1 MSFFQNIITS
11 VMKGTRR
18 LNRFRSK
25 GFGKLHNN
33 INKAV
38 DSVMSTSG
46 EVSSLVF
53 AEHLLNLI
61 EDLDDNGLK
70 KFLKDLLK
78 NYDIDTKVL
87 LKDVKNYSSNKN
99 TENFEKIRIS
109 SEPGWIEL
117 FRRLNSSSNG
127 TYRLVKLRE
136 RIRSLNDEE
145 LKTFDLRLLK
155 LFKYWFNPSFLVLEK
170 IDWETPANILEKI
183 IEYEAVHEINSWD
196 DLRARLAPIDRQC
209 FAFFHP
215 LIPNDPLIFVEV
227 ALTTG
232 IPKSIQKIINLDRQ
246 EIEIEDAN
254 TAIFY
259 SISNCHNGLLGISFG
274 NFLIKQVASNLKR
287 ELPDLNQFMTLSPLP
302 GFMKW
307 MEEYS
312 PISFERCTDKNC
324 SEDELTKN
332 AIKYLTHSERDDG
345 MPNDPVSR
353 FHIGNGASL
362 ERINLSA
369 DTSEKGMRQSYGVM
383 ANYLYDLVKSY
394 NSLYQNF
401 NILNSE
407 SKESTSVRLLISLK
421 TRDVISLCSELLG
434 IDLPNKM

>member
-1 MSFFQNIITS
+1 
-11 VMKGTRR
+11 MKGTRR

-61 EDLDDNGLK
+61 EDLDDDGLK

-362 ERINLSA
+362 ERINLNA
-369 DTSEKGMRQSYGVM
+369 DTSEKGMTQSYGVM
-383 ANYLYDLVKSY
+383 ANYLYDLDVVEENHEIFFKNKVVPVS
-394 NSLYQNF
+394 
-401 NILNSE
+401 SE
-407 SKESTSVRLLISLK
+407 IESLK
-421 TRDVISLCSELLG
+421 KKHKV
-434 IDLPNKM
+434 

>member
-287 ELPDLNQFMTLSPLP
+287 ELPDLNQFTTFSPLP

-312 PISFERCTDKNC
+312 PISFERCTDRNC

-332 AIKYLTHSERDDG
+332 AIKYLTHSVRDDG

-362 ERINLSA
+362 ERINLNA
-369 DTSEKGMRQSYGVM
+369 DTSEKGMIQSYGVM
-383 ANYLYDLVKSY
+383 ANYLYDLDVVEENHEIFFKDKVVPVS
-394 NSLYQNF
+394 
-401 NILNSE
+401 SE
-407 SKESTSVRLLISLK
+407 IESLK
-421 TRDVISLCSELLG
+421 KKHKV
-434 IDLPNKM
+434 

>member
-78 NYDIDTKVL
+78 NYDIDTKAL

-99 TENFEKIRIS
+99 TENFEKIRVS

-362 ERINLSA
+362 ERINLNA
-369 DTSEKGMRQSYGVM
+369 DTSEKGMTQSYGVM
-383 ANYLYDLVKSY
+383 ANYLYDLDVVEENHEIFFKNKVVPVS
-394 NSLYQNF
+394 
-401 NILNSE
+401 SE
-407 SKESTSVRLLISLK
+407 IESLK
-421 TRDVISLCSELLG
+421 KKHKV
-434 IDLPNKM
+434 

>member
-117 FRRLNSSSNG
+117 FRRLNSTSNG

-136 RIRSLNDEE
+136 RIRSLNDED

-362 ERINLSA
+362 ERINLNA
-369 DTSEKGMRQSYGVM
+369 DTSEKGMTQSYGVM
-383 ANYLYDLVKSY
+383 ANYLYDLDVVEENHEIFFKNKVVPVS
-394 NSLYQNF
+394 
-401 NILNSE
+401 SE
-407 SKESTSVRLLISLK
+407 IESLK
-421 TRDVISLCSELLG
+421 KKHKV
-434 IDLPNKM
+434 

>member
-1 MSFFQNIITS
+1 
-11 VMKGTRR
+11 MKGTRR

-362 ERINLSA
+362 ERINLNA
-369 DTSEKGMRQSYGVM
+369 DTSEKGMTQSYGVM
-383 ANYLYDLVKSY
+383 ANYLYDLDVVEENHEIFFKNKVVPVS
-394 NSLYQNF
+394 NE
-401 NILNSE
+401 IE
-407 SKESTSVRLLISLK
+407 SLK
-421 TRDVISLCSELLG
+421 KKHKV
-434 IDLPNKM
+434 

>member
-11 VMKGTRR
+11 VMKGTRS
-18 LNRFRSK
+18 LKRFRSK
-25 GFGKLHNN
+25 SFGKLHNN

-136 RIRSLNDEE
+136 RIRSLNNED

-196 DLRARLAPIDRQC
+196 DLRARLAPVDRQC

-287 ELPDLNQFMTLSPLP
+287 ELPDLNQFTTFSPLP

-324 SEDELTKN
+324 SEDELIKN
-332 AIKYLTHSERDDG
+332 AIKYLTLSERDDG

-362 ERINLSA
+362 ERINLNA
-369 DTSEKGMRQSYGVM
+369 DTSEKGMAQSYGVM
-383 ANYLYDLVKSY
+383 ANYLYDLDVVEENHEIFFKNKVVPVS
-394 NSLYQNF
+394 
-401 NILNSE
+401 SE
-407 SKESTSVRLLISLK
+407 IESLK
-421 TRDVISLCSELLG
+421 KKHKV
-434 IDLPNKM
+434 

>member
-196 DLRARLAPIDRQC
+196 DLRARLAPVDRQC

-362 ERINLSA
+362 ERINLNA
-369 DTSEKGMRQSYGVM
+369 DTSEKGMTQSYGVM
-383 ANYLYDLVKSY
+383 ANYLYDLDVVEENHEIFFKNKVVPVS
-394 NSLYQNF
+394 
-401 NILNSE
+401 SE
-407 SKESTSVRLLISLK
+407 IESLK
-421 TRDVISLCSELLG
+421 KKHKVY
-434 IDLPNKM
+434 

>member
-1 MSFFQNIITS
+1 
-11 VMKGTRR
+11 
-18 LNRFRSK
+18 
-25 GFGKLHNN
+25 
-33 INKAV
+33 
-38 DSVMSTSG
+38 MSTSG

-145 LKTFDLRLLK
+145 LKTVDLRLLK

-196 DLRARLAPIDRQC
+196 DLRARLAPVDRQC

-287 ELPDLNQFMTLSPLP
+287 ELPDLNQFTTFSPLP

-332 AIKYLTHSERDDG
+332 AIKYLTHSVRDDG

-362 ERINLSA
+362 ERINLNA
-369 DTSEKGMRQSYGVM
+369 DTSEKGMTQSYGVM
-383 ANYLYDLVKSY
+383 ANYLYDLDVVEENHEIFFKNKVVPVS
-394 NSLYQNF
+394 
-401 NILNSE
+401 SE
-407 SKESTSVRLLISLK
+407 IESLK
-421 TRDVISLCSELLG
+421 KKHKVL
-434 IDLPNKM
+434 

>member
-1 MSFFQNIITS
+1 
-11 VMKGTRR
+11 MKGTRR

-46 EVSSLVF
+46 EVSSLVL

-145 LKTFDLRLLK
+145 LKTVDLRLLK

-312 PISFERCTDKNC
+312 PITFERCSEKNC
-324 SEDELTKN
+324 DDEELIKN
-332 AIKYLTHSERDDG
+332 AVKYLTKSERKDG
-345 MPNDPVSR
+345 MPNDPVGR
-353 FHIGNGASL
+353 FHVGNGASL
-362 ERINLSA
+362 ERINLNA
-369 DTSEKGMRQSYGVM
+369 DMSEKGLSQSYGIM
-383 ANYLYDLVKSY
+383 ANYMYDLAVVE
-394 NSLYQNF
+394 QNHEIF
-401 NILNSE
+401 FKDKVVPV
-407 SKESTSVRLLISLK
+407 SKEIEALQK
-421 TRDVISLCSELLG
+421 
-434 IDLPNKM
+434 KYKY

>member
-78 NYDIDTKVL
+78 NYDINTKVL

-232 IPKSIQKIINLDRQ
+232 MPKSIQKIINLDRQ

-287 ELPDLNQFMTLSPLP
+287 ELPDLNQFVTLSPLP

-332 AIKYLTHSERDDG
+332 AVKYLTHSERDDE

-362 ERINLSA
+362 ERINLNA
-369 DTSEKGMRQSYGVM
+369 DTSEKGMTQSYGVM
-383 ANYLYDLVKSY
+383 ANYLYDLDVVEENHEIFFKNKVVPVS
-394 NSLYQNF
+394 
-401 NILNSE
+401 SE
-407 SKESTSVRLLISLK
+407 IESLK
-421 TRDVISLCSELLG
+421 KKYKV
-434 IDLPNKM
+434 

>member
-99 TENFEKIRIS
+99 TENFERIRIS

-136 RIRSLNDEE
+136 RIRSLNDED

-196 DLRARLAPIDRQC
+196 DLRARLAPIDRRC

-287 ELPDLNQFMTLSPLP
+287 ELPDLNQFTTFSPLP

-312 PISFERCTDKNC
+312 PISFERCTDRNC

-332 AIKYLTHSERDDG
+332 AIKYLTHSVRDDG

-362 ERINLSA
+362 EKINLNA
-369 DTSEKGMRQSYGVM
+369 DTSEKGMTQSYGVM
-383 ANYLYDLVKSY
+383 ANYLYDLDVVEENHEIFFKNKVVPVS
-394 NSLYQNF
+394 
-401 NILNSE
+401 SE
-407 SKESTSVRLLISLK
+407 IESLK
-421 TRDVISLCSELLG
+421 KKHKV
-434 IDLPNKM
+434 

>member
-1 MSFFQNIITS
+1 
-11 VMKGTRR
+11 MKGTRR

-145 LKTFDLRLLK
+145 LKTFDLRLLR

-362 ERINLSA
+362 ERINLNA
-369 DTSEKGMRQSYGVM
+369 DTSEKGMTQSYGVM
-383 ANYLYDLVKSY
+383 ANYLYDLDVVEENHEIFFKNKVVPVS
-394 NSLYQNF
+394 
-401 NILNSE
+401 SE
-407 SKESTSVRLLISLK
+407 IESLK
-421 TRDVISLCSELLG
+421 KKHKV
-434 IDLPNKM
+434 

>member
-1 MSFFQNIITS
+1 MSLFQNILSS

-18 LNRFRSK
+18 LNRLRSK
-25 GFGKLHNN
+25 SFGKLHKN

-38 DSVMSTSG
+38 DSVMSTTG
-46 EVSSLVF
+46 EVSSLVYS
-53 AEHLLNLI
+53 EHLLNLI
-61 EDLDDNGLK
+61 EKLDDKSLY
-70 KFLKDLLK
+70 KFLNHLLS
-78 NYDIDTKVL
+78 NYDIDTKKL
-87 LKDVKNYSSNKN
+87 TKDVKNYSSEKN
-99 TENFEKIRIS
+99 DKNLQKIRIS
-109 SEPGWIEL
+109 SEPKWIEL
-117 FRRLNSSSNG
+117 FRRLNSTSNG

-136 RIRSLNDEE
+136 KIRAMNNPE
-145 LKTFDLRLLK
+145 LKAFDSGLLK

-183 IEYEAVHEINSWD
+183 IEYEAVHQINSWD
-196 DLRARLAPIDRQC
+196 DLRARLAPADRKC

-232 IPKSIQKIINLDRQ
+232 LPESIQNIIKLERE
-246 EIEIEDAN
+246 EIDIEDAN

-274 NFLIKQVASNLKR
+274 NFLIKKVASNLKR

-312 PISFERCTDKNC
+312 PISFERCSEKNC
-324 SEDELTKN
+324 GDEELMKN
-332 AIKYLTHSERDDG
+332 AVKYLTKSERNDG

-362 ERINLSA
+362 EKINLNA
-369 DTSEKGMRQSYGVM
+369 DTSEKGMMQSFGVM
-383 ANYLYDLVKSY
+383 ANYLYDLKVVEENHENFFKSKAVPVS
-394 NSLYQNF
+394 NK
-401 NILNSE
+401 ID
-407 SKESTSVRLLISLK
+407 SLK
-421 TRDVISLCSELLG
+421 
-434 IDLPNKM
+434 KKYKF

>member
-1 MSFFQNIITS
+1 MSLFQNILSS

-18 LNRFRSK
+18 LNRLRSK
-25 GFGKLHNN
+25 SFGQLHKN

-38 DSVMSTSG
+38 DSVMSTTG
-46 EVSSLVF
+46 EVSSLVYS
-53 AEHLLNLI
+53 EHLLNLI
-61 EDLDDNGLK
+61 EKLDDKSLY
-70 KFLKDLLK
+70 KFLNHLLS
-78 NYDIDTKVL
+78 NYDIDTKKL
-87 LKDVKNYSSNKN
+87 TKDVKNYSSEKN
-99 TENFEKIRIS
+99 DKNLQKIGIS
-109 SEPGWIEL
+109 SEPQWIEL
-117 FRRLNSSSNG
+117 FRRLNSTSNG

-136 RIRSLNDEE
+136 KIRAMNKPE
-145 LKTFDLRLLK
+145 LKAFDSGLLK

-183 IEYEAVHEINSWD
+183 IEYEAVHQINSWD
-196 DLRARLAPIDRQC
+196 DLRARLAPTDRQC

-232 IPKSIQKIINLDRQ
+232 LPESIQNIIKLERE
-246 EIEIEDAN
+246 EIDIEDAN

-274 NFLIKQVASNLKR
+274 NFLIKKVASNLKR

-312 PISFERCTDKNC
+312 PISCERCSEKNC
-324 SEDELTKN
+324 GDEELMKN
-332 AIKYLTHSERDDG
+332 AVKYLTKSERNDG
-345 MPNDPVSR
+345 LPNDPVSR

-362 ERINLSA
+362 EKINLNA
-369 DTSEKGMRQSYGVM
+369 DTSEKGMIQSFGVM
-383 ANYLYDLVKSY
+383 ANYLYDLKVVEE
-394 NSLYQNF
+394 NHENF
-401 NILNSE
+401 FKNKAVPVSNKID
-407 SKESTSVRLLISLK
+407 SLK
-421 TRDVISLCSELLG
+421 
-434 IDLPNKM
+434 KKYKF

>member
-46 EVSSLVF
+46 EVSSLVY

-61 EDLDDNGLK
+61 EDLDDSGLK

-136 RIRSLNDEE
+136 KIRSLNDEE

-362 ERINLSA
+362 ERINLNA
-369 DTSEKGMRQSYGVM
+369 DTSEKGMTQSYGVM
-383 ANYLYDLVKSY
+383 ANYLYDLDVVEENHEIFFKNKVVPVS
-394 NSLYQNF
+394 
-401 NILNSE
+401 SE
-407 SKESTSVRLLISLK
+407 IESLK
-421 TRDVISLCSELLG
+421 KKHKV
-434 IDLPNKM
+434 

>member
-1 MSFFQNIITS
+1 
-11 VMKGTRR
+11 MKGTRR

-170 IDWETPANILEKI
+170 IDWSTPANVLEKI
-183 IEYEAVHEINSWD
+183 IEYEAVHEINSWK
-196 DLRARLAPIDRQC
+196 DLRSRLAPNDRQC

-215 LIPNDPLIFVEV
+215 LVPEDPLIFVEV
-227 ALTTG
+227 ALTKE
-232 IPKSIQKIINLDRQ
+232 IPTSIQNIITMDREETNPD
-246 EIEIEDAN
+246 EIN
-254 TAIFY
+254 TAVFY
-259 SISNCHNGLLGISFG
+259 SISNCQDGLSGISFG
-274 NFLIKQVASNLKR
+274 NFLIKKVAHKLKQ
-287 ELPDLNQFMTLSPLP
+287 EIQGLNTFVTLSPVP
-302 GFMKW
+302 GLMKW
-307 MEEYS
+307 MENNAPLVYE
-312 PISFERCTDKNC
+312 NC
-324 SEDELTKN
+324 LNKVPDDENL
-332 AIKYLTHSERDDG
+332 IKKTVSYLTESNREDLL
-345 MPNDPVSR
+345 PNDPVAR
-353 FHIGNGASL
+353 FHLGNGAIL
-362 ERINLSA
+362 HKINLNA
-369 DTSEKGMRQSYGVM
+369 DMSTKGMEQSHGVM
-383 ANYLYDLVKSY
+383 INYLYDLSIVEK
-394 NSLYQNF
+394 NHEQFFKNKEV
-401 NILNSE
+401 ILSNE
-407 SKESTSVRLLISLK
+407 IKSLK
-421 TRDVISLCSELLG
+421 KKYS
-434 IDLPNKM
+434 

>member
-117 FRRLNSSSNG
+117 FRRLNSSTNG

-136 RIRSLNDEE
+136 RIRSLNDED

-362 ERINLSA
+362 ERINLNA
-369 DTSEKGMRQSYGVM
+369 DTSEKGMTQSYGVM
-383 ANYLYDLVKSY
+383 ANYLYDLDVVEENHEIFFKNKVVPVS
-394 NSLYQNF
+394 
-401 NILNSE
+401 SE
-407 SKESTSVRLLISLK
+407 IESLK
-421 TRDVISLCSELLG
+421 KKHKV
-434 IDLPNKM
+434 

>member
-362 ERINLSA
+362 ERINLNA
-369 DTSEKGMRQSYGVM
+369 DTSEKGMKQSYGVM
-383 ANYLYDLVKSY
+383 ANYLYDLDVVEENHELFFKNKVVPVS
-394 NSLYQNF
+394 
-401 NILNSE
+401 SE
-407 SKESTSVRLLISLK
+407 IESLK
-421 TRDVISLCSELLG
+421 KKHKV
-434 IDLPNKM
+434 

>member
-61 EDLDDNGLK
+61 EDLDDKGLK

-362 ERINLSA
+362 ERINLNA
-369 DTSEKGMRQSYGVM
+369 DTSEKGMAQSYGVM
-383 ANYLYDLVKSY
+383 ANYLYDLDVVEENHEIFFKNKVVPVS
-394 NSLYQNF
+394 
-401 NILNSE
+401 SE
-407 SKESTSVRLLISLK
+407 IESLK
-421 TRDVISLCSELLG
+421 KKHKV
-434 IDLPNKM
+434 

>member
-18 LNRFRSK
+18 LNRLRSK

-196 DLRARLAPIDRQC
+196 DLRARLAPKDRQC

-362 ERINLSA
+362 ERINLNA
-369 DTSEKGMRQSYGVM
+369 DTSEKGMTQSYGVM
-383 ANYLYDLVKSY
+383 ANYLYDLDVVEENHEIFFKNKVVPVS
-394 NSLYQNF
+394 
-401 NILNSE
+401 SE
-407 SKESTSVRLLISLK
+407 IESLK
-421 TRDVISLCSELLG
+421 KKHKV
-434 IDLPNKM
+434 

>member
-99 TENFEKIRIS
+99 TDNFEKIRIS

-362 ERINLSA
+362 ERINLNA
-369 DTSEKGMRQSYGVM
+369 DTSEKGMAQSYGVM
-383 ANYLYDLVKSY
+383 ANYLYDLDVVEENHEIFFKNKVVPVS
-394 NSLYQNF
+394 
-401 NILNSE
+401 SE
-407 SKESTSVRLLISLK
+407 IESLK
-421 TRDVISLCSELLG
+421 KKHKV
-434 IDLPNKM
+434 

>member
-1 MSFFQNIITS
+1 
-11 VMKGTRR
+11 MKGTRR

-99 TENFEKIRIS
+99 TENFERIRIS

-136 RIRSLNDEE
+136 RIRSLNDED

-287 ELPDLNQFMTLSPLP
+287 ELPDLNQFTTFSPLP

-312 PISFERCTDKNC
+312 PISFERCTDRNC

-332 AIKYLTHSERDDG
+332 AIKYLTHSVRDDG

-362 ERINLSA
+362 ERINLNA
-369 DTSEKGMRQSYGVM
+369 DTSEKGMTQSYGVM
-383 ANYLYDLVKSY
+383 ANYLYDLDVVEENHEIFFKNKVVPVS
-394 NSLYQNF
+394 
-401 NILNSE
+401 SE
-407 SKESTSVRLLISLK
+407 IESLK
-421 TRDVISLCSELLG
+421 KKHKV
-434 IDLPNKM
+434 

>member
-1 MSFFQNIITS
+1 MSLFQNILSS

-18 LNRFRSK
+18 LNRLRSK
-25 GFGKLHNN
+25 SFGKLHKN

-38 DSVMSTSG
+38 DSVMSTTG
-46 EVSSLVF
+46 EVSSLVYS
-53 AEHLLNLI
+53 EHLLNLI
-61 EDLDDNGLK
+61 EKLDDKSLY
-70 KFLKDLLK
+70 KFLNHLLS
-78 NYDIDTKVL
+78 NYDIDTKKL
-87 LKDVKNYSSNKN
+87 TKDVKNYSSEKN
-99 TENFEKIRIS
+99 DKNLQKIRIS
-109 SEPGWIEL
+109 SEPQWIEL
-117 FRRLNSSSNG
+117 FRRLNSTSNG

-136 RIRSLNDEE
+136 KIRAMNKPE
-145 LKTFDLRLLK
+145 LKAFDSGLLK

-183 IEYEAVHEINSWD
+183 IEYEAVHQINSWD
-196 DLRARLAPIDRQC
+196 DLRARLAPADRQC

-232 IPKSIQKIINLDRQ
+232 LPVSIQSIIKLERD
-246 EIEIEDAN
+246 EIDIEDAN

-274 NFLIKQVASNLKR
+274 NFLIKKVASNLKR

-312 PISFERCTDKNC
+312 PISFERCSEKNC
-324 SEDELTKN
+324 GDEELMKN
-332 AIKYLTHSERDDG
+332 AVKYLTKSERNDG

-362 ERINLSA
+362 EKINLNA
-369 DTSEKGMRQSYGVM
+369 DTSEKGMMQSFGVM
-383 ANYLYDLVKSY
+383 ANYLYDLKVVEENHENFFKSKAVPVS
-394 NSLYQNF
+394 NK
-401 NILNSE
+401 ID
-407 SKESTSVRLLISLK
+407 SLK
-421 TRDVISLCSELLG
+421 
-434 IDLPNKM
+434 KKYKF

>member
-136 RIRSLNDEE
+136 RIRSLNNED

-227 ALTTG
+227 ALTVG
-232 IPKSIQKIINLDRQ
+232 IPGSIENIIKLERE
-246 EIEIEDAN
+246 EIDIENTN

-274 NFLIKQVASNLKR
+274 NFLIKKVAKKLKR
-287 ELPDLNQFMTLSPLP
+287 EMPDLNQFLTLSPLP

-307 MEEYS
+307 MEEYA
-312 PISFERCTDKNC
+312 PITFERCSEKNC
-324 SEDELTKN
+324 SDEELTKK
-332 AIKYLTHSERDDG
+332 AIKYLTESDRKDG
-345 MPNDPVSR
+345 MPNDPVGR

-362 ERINLSA
+362 ERINLNA
-369 DTSEKGMRQSYGVM
+369 DLSEKGLSQSYGVM
-383 ANYLYDLVKSY
+383 ANYLYDLDIVEENHEIFFKNKIVPVS
-394 NSLYQNF
+394 
-401 NILNSE
+401 SE
-407 SKESTSVRLLISLK
+407 IKSLK
-421 TRDVISLCSELLG
+421 KTY
-434 IDLPNKM
+434 KF